1 MMIVLQVVI
10 FQRPNHLNLQFP
22 CQVVAEEEQIWHGV
36 IVEKLFNLVLD
47 VKKLN

>member
-22 CQVVAEEEQIWHGV
+22 CQVVAEEERFGMGS
-36 IVEKLFNLVLD
+36 L
-47 VKKLN
+47 